1 MAKRSISPPHTKCDI
16 DWNKCFICQR
26 GKSGPK
32 DLTCPAI
39 RDGQGYS
46 TFVTDVETF
55 NDLVDTE
62 EQFDLTLINEGEG
75 PERTLKHRKAS
86 WHQSCRIKY
95 SKTKIQR
102 LEAQREQ
109 RRLKTP
115 ADCSTSIATYDQLGN
130 ESQRQSKR
138 EGISS
143 T

>member
-32 DLTCPAI
+32 DLTCPAN

-62 EQFDLTLINEGEG
+62 EHFDLTLINEGEG

-95 SKTKIQR
+95 SKTKIIYR
-102 LEAQREQ
+102 DWKLRKNNDDLT
-109 RRLKTP
+109 R
-115 ADCSTSIATYDQLGN
+115 QLIVPHPLP
-130 ESQRQSKR
+130 QI
-138 EGISS
+138 IS
-143 T
+143 